1 MALSVE
7 GVASGAIVVQ
17 TPATSALND
26 NWSLVPTLG
35 GYYHVI
41 AQHSGLAMTATST
54 QFGASVVQRAPSLS
68 SSDDWCFIPVGNS
81 NYEIRNRL
89 STKCIDVADF
99 SQVAGAR
106 VQMWP
111 YVGGPNQKFTVEAVG
126 PVVPTPPLPVQKW
139 LPPVETPVLAASA
152 ANLPDGRILM
162 WASKDRSGFGTDPS
176 LLTWTAIYNPV
187 TGG

>member
-1 MALSVE
+1 
-7 GVASGAIVVQ
+7 VAGLTSEEIVVQ

-26 NWSLVPTLG
+26 NWALFPTSD

-68 SSDDWCFIPVGNS
+68 ASDDWCFVPVGNS
-81 NYEIRNRL
+81 NYEVRNRL
-89 STKCIDVADF
+89 SLKGLDVAEF
-99 SQVAGAR
+99 SQVVGAR

-111 YVGGPNQKFTVEAVG
+111 YQGGPNQKFTVVAVG
-126 PVVPTPPLPVQKW
+126 PQVPTPPLPVQVW
-139 LPPVETPVLAASA
+139 LPPVETKVLAASA

-162 WASKDRSGFGTDPS
+162 WASKDRSGFGLDPS
-176 LLTWTAIYNPV
+176 LLTWTAIFNPV